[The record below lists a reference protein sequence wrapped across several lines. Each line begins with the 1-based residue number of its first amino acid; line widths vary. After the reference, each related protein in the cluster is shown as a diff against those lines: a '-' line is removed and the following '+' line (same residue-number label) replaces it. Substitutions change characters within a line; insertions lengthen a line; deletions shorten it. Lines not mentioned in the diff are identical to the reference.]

1 MRLIKR
7 RFSALMLSL
16 AAAFSVCTVSALA
29 AETTEEPVSAASSG
43 LSTWIWI
50 GVIAA
55 VVIAVAVIAFFA
67 LRSKKVNAADG
78 DAKNQKRSVGEK
90 LKKFWRDYKSE
101 LKKITWSPWK
111 SVKKNTVIV
120 LVLLVL
126 LSAVIGLIDYLSSNG
141 ITLLGRLAG

>member
-1 MRLIKR
+1 
-7 RFSALMLSL
+7 MLSL